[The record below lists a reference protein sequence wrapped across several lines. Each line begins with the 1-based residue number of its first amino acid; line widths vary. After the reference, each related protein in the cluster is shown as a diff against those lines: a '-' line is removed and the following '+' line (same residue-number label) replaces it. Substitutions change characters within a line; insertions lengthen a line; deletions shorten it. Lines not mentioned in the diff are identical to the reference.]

1 MAGKLWKD
9 DVRVLVAFDMDKTLI
24 DCEILD
30 EVAKEHGCF
39 DEVAKITDEG
49 MSGNLTFAESID
61 RRLRLL
67 KGTHVNNFD
76 KVFKE
81 QPLTFG
87 ADNLL
92 KKLKDDEAKTAII
105 TGGFDIIAYRLAKNL
120 GIDYVACNK
129 FEINNGML
137 TGNFELKV
145 DGNKD
150 YWLKRFKEAS
160 GANIVVAVGDGANDI
175 PMIKMADF
183 GVAYRA
189 KECLRGIADINVE
202 NIFDVYDLLND
213 LFDSSQRTCVNTSIE
228 LISE

>member
-1 MAGKLWKD
+1 MAGKFWKD
-9 DVRVLVAFDMDKTLI
+9 DIRVLVAFDMDKTLI

-39 DEVAKITDEG
+39 DEVARITEEG
-49 MSGNLTFAESID
+49 MTGKLTFADSIL
-61 RRLRLL
+61 RRLELL
-67 KGTHVNNFD
+67 KGIHVNNFD

-81 QPLTFG
+81 QPLAEG
-87 ADNLL
+87 AELLVKNLR
-92 KKLKDDEAKTAII
+92 DEGAKTAII
-105 TGGFDIIAYRLAKNL
+105 SGGVDIVAHRLARNL
-120 GIDYVACNK
+120 GIDYVASNK

-137 TGNFELKV
+137 TGKYELRV

-150 YWLKRFKEAS
+150 YWLNRFKEDS
-160 GANIVVAVGDGANDI
+160 GANVVVAVGDGANDI
-175 PMIKMADF
+175 PMIKQADF

-189 KECLRGIADINVE
+189 KECLRGIADVNVE
-202 NIFDVYDLLND
+202 NIYDIYGLLND

>member
-1 MAGKLWKD
+1 MVGKLWKD

-49 MSGNLTFAESID
+49 MSGNLTFAESIG
-61 RRLRLL
+61 RRLMLL

-81 QPLTFG
+81 QPLTHG
-87 ADNLL
+87 AGELLL
-92 KKLKDDEAKTAII
+92 KLKEEGAKTAII
-105 TGGFDIIAYRLAKNL
+105 TGGFDIIAYRLAKKL

-129 FEINNGML
+129 FDINNGML

-150 YWLKRFKEAS
+150 YWLDVFKKES
-160 GANIVVAVGDGANDI
+160 GANVVVAVGDGANDI
-175 PMIKMADF
+175 PMIKTADF

-202 NIFDVYDLLND
+202 NIFDVYGLLND